1 MRVPQSFLEGFLIFL
16 FLIPLAMFYAVKWLV
31 KGIILLAAE
40 LRKT

>member
-31 KGIILLAAE
+31 KGIILLAVAI
-40 LRKT
+40 RKS